1 MKVLQVINGLDAGG
15 AEKLLVDAAIKF
27 FKNGIE
33 IHVLLLQKR
42 DSPFLKKLEKFP
54 EINIL
59 YLSTSGTLYNPL
71 FVFKLKKILR
81 NYDVIHV
88 HLFPSLYWVS
98 LAKTISS
105 KNHTLVYT
113 EHNTT
118 NRRRNHPFFKFTDRI
133 LYKNYNK
140 IISISDSVDISL
152 KKHLGEKFKNILKI
166 YNGIDLK
173 EINDAKQYSKT
184 ELNIPEDSKL
194 IIQISSFTAQKNQET
209 LINALKYL
217 PENIYLLLV
226 GDGSL
231 KSKNKA
237 LSEALNLSE
246 RVRFLGIRNDV
257 PRLLKS
263 VDAVVLSS
271 NFEGLSLSSIEGLA
285 SGKPFL
291 ASNVPGLSEVVLDYG
306 ILFENNNSEEL
317 AMFLKKAL
325 FDSKYAKEV
334 SEKCELRAKEFDINS
349 MIRHYS
355 KLYKSL

>member
-1 MKVLQVINGLDAGG
+1 M
-15 AEKLLVDAAIKF
+15 
-27 FKNGIE
+27 
-33 IHVLLLQKR
+33 
-42 DSPFLKKLEKFP
+42 
-54 EINIL
+54 
-59 YLSTSGTLYNPL
+59 
-71 FVFKLKKILR
+71 
-81 NYDVIHV
+81 
-88 HLFPSLYWVS
+88 VS
-98 LAKTISS
+98 LAKIISG
-105 KNHTLVYT
+105 KNHKLVYT
-113 EHNTT
+113 EHNTS
-118 NRRRNHPFFKFTDRI
+118 NKRRNHPFFKFIDRV

-140 IISISDSVDISL
+140 IISISDSVDMSL

-173 EINDAKQYSKT
+173 EINDAKQYSKA

-217 PENIYLLLV
+217 PENVYLLLV

-231 KSKNKA
+231 KIKNKA

-317 AMFLKKAL
+317 AVFLKKAL
-325 FDSKYAKEV
+325 FNTKYAKEV
-334 SEKCELRAKEFDINS
+334 SEKCELRSKEFDINNMVS
-349 MIRHYS
+349 HYI